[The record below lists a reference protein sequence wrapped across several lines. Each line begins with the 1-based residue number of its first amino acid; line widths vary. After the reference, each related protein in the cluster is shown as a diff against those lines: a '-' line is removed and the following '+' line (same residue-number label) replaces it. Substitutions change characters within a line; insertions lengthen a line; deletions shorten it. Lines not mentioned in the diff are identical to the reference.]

1 MFIFL
6 LLTGYEPM
14 LVDENLLY
22 EFESGLNPQDPKNSP
37 IAATIIGYGE
47 ISAIFQ
53 IGDNF
58 EVAFKRLPLFAD
70 RPSAE
75 KYSRHHDEYCHL
87 LTDAGLSLPEHQ
99 TIILEPSG
107 RPVVVY
113 IAQKNLSAECFGH
126 RLIHELDADSI
137 YLLIKTIVTEISK
150 IWRYNRD
157 HRPAIELAL
166 DGQLS
171 NWVWFNTQPHPS
183 IYYIDTSTPLFRKEG
198 VETLDP
204 ELFLK
209 SAPGFLRWI
218 LRLLFLK
225 DVINRYYD
233 KRQVFI
239 DLAANLY
246 KEQRPELIPVAVDII
261 NAQLEADQDPLTDA
275 EIKKYYREDRIIWS
289 LYLTF
294 RRVDRWL
301 TTKIW
306 GRRYEYILPGK
317 IQR

>member
-1 MFIFL
+1 
-6 LLTGYEPM
+6 M

-53 IGDNF
+53 IGDNS
-58 EVAFKRLPLFAD
+58 EVAFKRLPLFSD
-70 RPSAE
+70 RPAAE

-99 TIILEPSG
+99 TIILEPAG
-107 RPVVVY
+107 RP
-113 IAQKNLSAECFGH
+113 
-126 RLIHELDADSI
+126 
-137 YLLIKTIVTEISK
+137 
-150 IWRYNRD
+150 
-157 HRPAIELAL
+157 
-166 DGQLS
+166 
-171 NWVWFNTQPHPS
+171 
-183 IYYIDTSTPLFRKEG
+183 
-198 VETLDP
+198 
-204 ELFLK
+204 
-209 SAPGFLRWI
+209 
-218 LRLLFLK
+218 
-225 DVINRYYD
+225 
-233 KRQVFI
+233 VFI

-261 NAQLEADQDPLTDA
+261 NVRLEADQGPLTD
-275 EIKKYYREDRIIWS
+275 EEVKKYYRQDRIIWS